1 MGKLAV
7 YKYVSAM
14 FLVAQLVITIFTI
27 VGLFGGNVNPAG
39 NTARAML
46 SSSLFPSSPSPAA
59 YLTLVPSTSSVHR
72 TRALTAKLD

>member
-46 SSSLFPSSPSPAA
+46 VYALPDRK
-59 YLTLVPSTSSVHR
+59 SVV
-72 TRALTAKLD
+72 